1 MTVPG
6 VWPQARHRWNFDY
19 WAAKHTRGHC
29 TDGRVRQVKLPQ
41 KSANTALSSILK
53 CRRGGLHFSRG
64 GRRREARSRWA
75 PCSRIAAVMDA
86 IQLRYTVA
94 SGLVVWSKCSLR
106 GVSL

>member
-64 GRRREARSRWA
+64 GRRREARSRWGA
-75 PCSRIAAVMDA
+75 LFPD
-86 IQLRYTVA
+86 
-94 SGLVVWSKCSLR
+94 SGRNGRDPTEIYGCVWFGR
-106 GVSL
+106 V